1 MWAGNG
7 GGHMVLIAHAI
18 ALACAF
24 ALLSALHVVIGE
36 LVPKTISL
44 ARAER
49 VALLVAMPFRWFL
62 RTFRWAIHLLDRI
75 SAAIV
80 KALGV
85 TSAQVHGVA
94 HSTEELPIQIQQA

>member
-1 MWAGNG
+1 MPA
-7 GGHMVLIAHAI
+7 

-62 RTFRWAIHLLDRI
+62 GTFHWAIHLLDRI
-75 SAAIV
+75 SGAIV

-94 HSTEELPIQIQQA
+94 ECLLRFTVARAGRPVRP